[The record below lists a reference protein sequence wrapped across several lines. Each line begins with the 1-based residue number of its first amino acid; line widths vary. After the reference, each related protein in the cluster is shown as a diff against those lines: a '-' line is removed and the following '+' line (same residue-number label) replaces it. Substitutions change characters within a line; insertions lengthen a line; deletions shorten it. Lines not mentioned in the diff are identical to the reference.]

1 MIQLNL
7 TQQESLILYG
17 FLQSVLEKVY
27 ATPELEL
34 IDRERTTNALESIMS
49 NIATQIERTT
59 NNN

>member
-7 TQQESLILYG
+7 TPQESLILYG

-27 ATPELEL
+27 DSPELEL
-34 IDRERTTNALESIMS
+34 IDRERTTNAIESMMVKIMTEIDLTS
-49 NIATQIERTT
+49 

>member
-27 ATPELEL
+27 DSPELEL
-34 IDRERTTNALESIMS
+34 IDRERTTNALESMMS
-49 NIATQIERTT
+49 NIATQIDLTT